1 MEEYVEKS
9 NDVSAQA
16 RKAYI
21 SFIRSYSSYSSDM
34 KKIFHVKNL
43 HIGHVAKSFGLRE
56 APKDVLRN
64 DLRTATSST
73 TKNSHFKSRE
83 RTNEFRNEKFN
94 EFDKKKPLRLDQKRE
109 NTASNSF
116 DLRY

>member
-1 MEEYVEKS
+1 
-9 NDVSAQA
+9 
-16 RKAYI
+16 
-21 SFIRSYSSYSSDM
+21 M

-64 DLRTATSST
+64 DLKT
-73 TKNSHFKSRE
+73 TTLMKTDRFKSRE
-83 RTNEFRNEKFN
+83 RNNEFRNEKFN
-94 EFDKKKPLRLDQKRE
+94 DVGKKFPSRFDQNKESSGSK
-109 NTASNSF
+109 SF

>member
-1 MEEYVEKS
+1 VEKS
-9 NDVSAQA
+9 NDVSDQA

-64 DLRTATSST
+64 DLRTTSSMSSM
-73 TKNSHFKSRE
+73 KNDRFKSRE
-83 RTNEFRNEKFN
+83 RNNEFRNEKFN
-94 EFDKKKPLRLDQKRE
+94 EFDKKNSTRFDQKRE
-109 NTASNSF
+109 NSAPRSF
-116 DLRY
+116 DLG